1 MLLRSYTS
9 DDALNNIPASICEA
23 VRATSAATSFF
34 EPVTIGPRGRRFV
47 DGALGANN
55 PTDQLWNEAQNV
67 WCQDENNELSAL
79 LKCFVSIGTGNPG
92 IKPIA
97 GGSLKFFSETL
108 VSIATQTE
116 DTAKVFATRHRLLY
130 ETKRYFRFNVQQGLQ
145 NVGLEEYKKAG
156 LIDAATAEYMD
167 GQEVKSAVREC
178 AVNLKQK
185 QCMYLELDFS

>member
-23 VRATSAATSFF
+23 ARATSAATSFF

-55 PTDQLWNEAQNV
+55 PSDQLWNEAQNL
-67 WCQDENNELSAL
+67 WCKDEQIELGDL

-92 IKPIA
+92 SMPIA
-97 GGSLKFFSETL
+97 KGSLRFFSETL
-108 VSIATQTE
+108 VGIATQTE
-116 DTAKVFATRHRLLY
+116 DTAKLFVGRHRRLY

-145 NVGLEEYKKAG
+145 NVGLEEYKAAG

-167 GQEVKSAVREC
+167 GQEVKSAAEEC
-178 AVNLKQK
+178 ALNLKQK
-185 QCMYLELDFS
+185 KCVYSELDFS